1 MVTQE
6 EREDLL
12 KACCQLRPLEND
24 GLSYFLCYG
33 HTAGNKTACRKGGGP
48 GRYAS
53 SVILGGGAGRKNLMS
68 FLTVHLIAQNY

>member
-1 MVTQE
+1 MVTQG

-33 HTAGNKTACRKGGGP
+33 HTAGNKTACRKGGEQGGP
-48 GRYAS
+48 QTVQYW
-53 SVILGGGAGRKNLMS
+53 GGGGIR
-68 FLTVHLIAQNY
+68 

>member
-6 EREDLL
+6 ERGDLL

-33 HTAGNKTACRKGGGP
+33 HTAGNKTACRKGGP

-53 SVILGGGAGRKNLMS
+53 SVILGGGFLVGKNLMS
-68 FLTVHLIAQNY
+68 LLTVHLIAQNY

>member
-6 EREDLL
+6 ERGDLL

-33 HTAGNKTACRKGGGP
+33 HTAGNKTACRKGGDQ
-48 GRYAS
+48 
-53 SVILGGGAGRKNLMS
+53 GGTQVM
-68 FLTVHLIAQNY
+68 